1 MSCTSRR
8 GPPAL
13 GAAAGARQPAG
24 VSEFDVATQFLF
36 CATRNV
42 GTMDASTD
50 DGIDTHK
57 TERIFMFVVASP
69 ESRVLVIRRWA
80 ERHTMNRDPNDAG
93 RNDEDG
99 LGESL
104 RHDQQDQSRRSNE
117 NGRRVDE
124 RTPA

>member
-1 MSCTSRR
+1 
-8 GPPAL
+8 
-13 GAAAGARQPAG
+13 
-24 VSEFDVATQFLF
+24 TQFLF

-124 RTPA
+124 RTPAEHDDGTEDRTRCG